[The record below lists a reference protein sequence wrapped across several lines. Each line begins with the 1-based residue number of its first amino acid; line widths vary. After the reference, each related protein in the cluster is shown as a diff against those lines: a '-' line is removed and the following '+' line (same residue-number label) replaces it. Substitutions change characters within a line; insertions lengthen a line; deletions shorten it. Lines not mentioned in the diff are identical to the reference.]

1 MASEGYPDHMLCTIF
16 PRTKMRLLSLLF
28 PGSSCCPFLKICL
41 SPIVS
46 CPSNIH
52 NLSKMSEK
60 DLVKDIHWPSF
71 SESAMEVSHGLKSL
85 QQCLIQVSSTAGH
98 SPPWIL
104 PLTTDSCQILP
115 AKAQARK
122 SLSTSALS
130 VPTATKSLSSLSKGP
145 QFFLLRLLN

>member
-16 PRTKMRLLSLLF
+16 PRTRMRLLSLLF

-60 DLVKDIHWPSF
+60 DLVKDIGHLSQ
-71 SESAMEVSHGLKSL
+71 SAMGVSHGLKSL
-85 QQCLIQVSSTAGH
+85 QQSLIQVSSMAGH